1 MGYTL
6 WEEKKGAESLSKGRM
21 AKKFPNFKSEI
32 NIWIQEARKTQ
43 SGSTHQPTK
52 THDNQIVQSRGQ
64 EENFESSREK

>member
-6 WEEKKGAESLSKGRM
+6 WDEKKGAESLSKGRM
-21 AKKFPNFKSEI
+21 AKKLPNFKSEI
-32 NIWIQEARKTQ
+32 NIPGKTQ
-43 SGSTHQPTK
+43 SGSTYQPTK